1 MEVKSLFD
9 SNSKLEIIN
18 RINTLTPQS
27 AAVWGKMNV
36 AQMLAH
42 CQMPLGVAT
51 GDHKFKGS
59 FLLKLI
65 GPMFKPLL
73 YNEKPF
79 KRNLGTDKSFIMTG
93 TQKDFAVEKQK
104 LVDMVQRFNENNM
117 TDAPHPIFGRMTKEQ
132 WSKGTWKHLDH
143 HLQQFGV

>member
-1 MEVKSLFD
+1 MEVKDLFD
-9 SNSKLEIIN
+9 NAAKQEIIQ
-18 RINTLTPQS
+18 RINRLTPQS
-27 AAVWGKMNV
+27 PALWGKMNV

-51 GDHKFKGS
+51 GDHQLKGS
-59 FLLKLI
+59 FFFKLV
-65 GPMFKPLL
+65 GPMFKHLL

-79 KRNLGTDKSFIMTG
+79 KRNLGTDRSFVMTG
-93 TQKDFAVEKQK
+93 QQKDFTSEQQK
-104 LVDMVQRFNENNM
+104 LVDMVQRFNENSM
-117 TDAPHPIFGRMTKEQ
+117 TDQPHPIFGRMTKEQ